1 MPEAVSAHA
10 IKEKIRVRI
19 LPSSTGVDFCLTYCF
34 RNCRELFVDL
44 GLILGNRRL
53 LALHFFCQSNDLL
66 LVAFGFFR
74 RLSAL
79 RGDCARKETGTKESE
94 AKFHRRQLI
103 RPL

>member
-1 MPEAVSAHA
+1 MLDAVSAHA
-10 IKEKIRVRI
+10 IKEKISVRI
-19 LPSSTGVDFCLTYCF
+19 LPSSTGVDFCLPYCF

-44 GLILGNRRL
+44 GLVLGNRRL
-53 LALHFFCQSNDLL
+53 LALHFFCQSSDLL
-66 LVAFGFFR
+66 QVAIGFFS

-79 RGDCARKETGTKESE
+79 RSDCARKETGDKENE